1 MSFQI
6 SKTVPLPVLRDKLKA
21 VVSERGSI
29 YQMISAII
37 LTFEDDDSGAQEDA
51 VTLGNCSRDVF
62 GITDITKLL
71 FERGDKTP
79 AWALMDVLRGAITRI
94 GDTRSLW
101 LHRPCH
107 RSPEAR
113 IRKVEYSVGTAS

>member
-71 FERGDKTP
+71 SNVATKLQRG
-79 AWALMDVLRGAITRI
+79 
-94 GDTRSLW
+94 
-101 LHRPCH
+101 H
-107 RSPEAR
+107 
-113 IRKVEYSVGTAS
+113 